1 MLGFLQSIIDGIQ
14 WFVTLVTNL
23 FRTVTVLFEFVKPV
37 IYNGYRM
44 SVSLQNMIPL
54 PVQLCMSIIITIM
67 VVRLICTLGFRS

>member
-1 MLGFLQSIIDGIQ
+1 MLGFLQTIIDSIQ
-14 WFVTLVTNL
+14 WIITLVINL
-23 FRTVTVLFEFVKPV
+23 FRTVSVLFEFVSPV

-54 PVQLCMSIIITIM
+54 PIQLCISIIVTIM

>member
-1 MLGFLQSIIDGIQ
+1 MLGFLQSIIDSIQ

-23 FRTVTVLFEFVKPV
+23 FHTVFVLFDFVQPV

-44 SVSLQNMIPL
+44 SISLQNMIPL
-54 PVQLCMSIIITIM
+54 PVQLCITVIVSIM

>member
-23 FRTVTVLFEFVKPV
+23 FRTVTVLFDFVQPV

-44 SVSLQNMIPL
+44 SISLQNMIPL